1 MMISMFFYL
10 VAFAMCL
17 AVPVVVFLTYSRLGQ
32 IESAQQQISER
43 HTAQIRAV
51 YDAIH
56 AQQRKLDRIL
66 AQTAHPTASPHP
78 PFIPPEPLP
87 VTAPTAAT
95 AATPST
101 PVETSP
107 KTAAPTVSISST
119 PESSDA
125 TSSAIPPVASTAAE
139 SQPAHPGKSAP
150 VLTAPAAT
158 SNSREIARNGDNH
171 PVALDRAADH
181 IATDTPVEALK
192 TRRRESAAVRASTSA
207 SALQERPPVADSS
220 QSTVDSQPTAPT
232 DFEQAA
238 GEVLRKIWS
247 WITVGEESLPKGVSV
262 EFAVASQW
270 LLRVGILLVVIG
282 ISFFLKYSIDN
293 GLLSETARTVLSAAA
308 GLSMLIGGAQLVS
321 SRFQLIGQGLFGG
334 GVATLYFSVFAA
346 HNLYHLV
353 SLPVA
358 FFLMTSVT
366 VLSGFLAIRF
376 DSRLS
381 AVMGVLGG
389 YLTPVLLAAG
399 PVNYLGLYSYLFIV
413 GCGVLGISAFKRW
426 PLLSYLGFLCHHILV
441 LSSLRAF
448 NSQVHFWEVMPFLTA
463 FFVMFST
470 MVFIYN
476 LRVLV
481 RSNLLDVVVLFLNAT
496 AFFCISYRLI
506 DMTFNYHWVAAVTL
520 GLSLYYVLHVRYC
533 LAYRIL
539 DRELM
544 LSFIALSAFF
554 LSISVP
560 LILTRE
566 WITVSWSL
574 QALVMLWIAGKLHSR
589 FLKLISL
596 ALYLIVLGRFAFLDL
611 HSQFG
616 SSAEAMNTVS
626 AALIATLHRIVIFGI
641 PIGSLFLGH
650 LLLQQQAE
658 RQANE
663 EEAQNDISLEVNHSA
678 FSIAALLAC
687 LGAIFFYLTLEVHR
701 TLGILYDASRLPM
714 LTLLWLGMAVLLL
727 KEAIRSASQITL
739 AVFGIVLIAVLVKVL
754 SADLPSWQFRSD
766 FQYATWTAEAAFFR
780 LVNFGAIVMLLAW
793 AFRSLSEVTAVRLPD
808 ARVFSRI
815 LGLLS
820 IGMLFLYTTLET
832 NTWLSQFVPGL
843 RAGGVSILWTV
854 FALSLLVSGISG
866 REATLRYIGLGLF
879 ALVSWKV
886 LIHDL
891 ASLDQFYRIIAF
903 IVLGIMVTSGSF
915 LYLRS
920 RSTFLTQDPGNDAD
934 PKDSQS

>member
-1 MMISMFFYL
+1 MLISMLFYL
-10 VAFAMCL
+10 VALAMCL

-43 HTAQIRAV
+43 HTAQMRAV
-51 YDAIH
+51 YDAVH

-66 AQTAHPTASPHP
+66 SQIATPTASPHP
-78 PFIPPEPLP
+78 PVIPPEPPP
-87 VTAPTAAT
+87 VTGPTAAM
-95 AATPST
+95 PQ
-101 PVETSP
+101 ETSP
-107 KTAAPTVSISST
+107 ETTTPTVGIAIT

-125 TSSAIPPVASTAAE
+125 TSSAVTPVASTPAE
-139 SQPAHPGKSAP
+139 SLPAHPAK
-150 VLTAPAAT
+150 TAPALPAPAST
-158 SNSREIARNGDNH
+158 SSSPQITRNGDNH
-171 PVALDRAADH
+171 PVAVDRPADDTT
-181 IATDTPVEALK
+181 TDTPVEALK
-192 TRRRESAAVRASTSA
+192 TRRRASAAVRTSTSTSTSA
-207 SALQERPPVADSS
+207 SALQEQTPVADLPP
-220 QSTVDSQPTAPT
+220 STVNSQPSAPT
-232 DFEQAA
+232 AFEQAA

-270 LLRVGILLVVIG
+270 LLRIGILLVVIG
-282 ISFFLKYSIDN
+282 ISFFLKYSIDH

-334 GVATLYFSVFAA
+334 GIATLYFSVFAA

-389 YLTPVLLAAG
+389 YLTPVLLEAG
-399 PVNYLGLYSYLFIV
+399 PVNFVGLYSYLLIV

-426 PLLSYLGFLCHHILV
+426 PLLSYLGFVCHHVLV

-448 NSQVHFWEVMPFLTA
+448 NAELHFREVMPFLTA

-470 MVFIYN
+470 MVFVYN
-476 LRVLV
+476 LRIRV
-481 RSNLLDVVVLFLNAT
+481 RSNLLDVLVLFLNACV
-496 AFFCISYRLI
+496 FFGISYRLI
-506 DMTFNYHWVAAVTL
+506 DMTFNYHWVASVTL
-520 GLSLYYVLHVRYC
+520 GLSLYYILHVRYC

-574 QALVMLWIAGKLHSR
+574 QALVMLWIAGKLQSR
-589 FLKLISL
+589 FLKLLSF
-596 ALYLIVLGRFAFLDL
+596 ALYLIVLGRFAVLDL

-616 SSAEAMNTVS
+616 SSAEAMHTVS
-626 AALIATLHRIVIFGI
+626 SALMATLHRIVIFGV

-650 LLLQQQAE
+650 LLLQ
-658 RQANE
+658 RQASLKDDTSE
-663 EEAQNDISLEVNHSA
+663 TENDIPLEVNDSM
-678 FSIAALLAC
+678 FSSAALLAC
-687 LGAIFFYLTLEVHR
+687 LGAVFFYLTLEVHR

-727 KEAIRSASQITL
+727 KEAIRSASQVTL
-739 AVFGIVLIAVLVKVL
+739 AVFGILLIAVLFKVL

-766 FQYATWTAEAAFFR
+766 FQYAAWTAEAAFFR
-780 LVNFGAIVMLLAW
+780 LVNFGAIVLLLAW
-793 AFRSLSEVTAVRLPD
+793 AFRCLSEVSDVRLPD
-808 ARVFSRI
+808 ARTFSRL

-820 IGMLFLYTTLET
+820 IGMLFLYTTLEV
-832 NTWLSQFVPGL
+832 NTWLGNFVPGL

-854 FALSLLVSGISG
+854 FALSLLVYGIS
-866 REATLRYIGLGLF
+866 RRLPTLRYMGLGLF
-879 ALVSWKV
+879 AVVSWKV
-886 LIHDL
+886 LFHDL

-920 RSTFLTQDPGNDAD
+920 RNTFITQDPAENSD
-934 PKDSQS
+934 PKDTNP

>member
-1 MMISMFFYL
+1 MLLPILFDLIPLAVYL
-10 VAFAMCL
+10 VA
-17 AVPVVVFLTYSRLGQ
+17 PVLLFLIWSRVGQ

-51 YDAIH
+51 YDAVH

-66 AQTAHPTASPHP
+66 AQIAPPTAAP
-78 PFIPPEPLP
+78 PPPVIPPEPPP
-87 VTAPTAAT
+87 VKAPTAAM
-95 AATPST
+95 PQ
-101 PVETSP
+101 ETSP
-107 KTAAPTVSISST
+107 ETTTPTVGIAIT
-119 PESSDA
+119 PESSDT
-125 TSSAIPPVASTAAE
+125 TSSAVPPVASTPAD
-139 SQPAHPGKSAP
+139 SPPAHPAKTAP
-150 VLTAPAAT
+150 VLPAPAST
-158 SNSREIARNGDNH
+158 SSSPQITKNGDNH
-171 PVALDRAADH
+171 PVAVDRPADDTT
-181 IATDTPVEALK
+181 TDTPVEALK
-192 TRRRESAAVRASTSA
+192 TRRRASATVRTSTSA
-207 SALQERPPVADSS
+207 SALQEQTPVADLSP
-220 QSTVDSQPTAPT
+220 STVNSRPSAPTA
-232 DFEQAA
+232 FEQAA
-238 GEVLRKIWS
+238 HDVLRRIWS
-247 WITVGEESLPKGVSV
+247 WITVGEENLPKGVSM

-308 GLSMLIGGAQLVS
+308 GLSMLIGGAQLVGG
-321 SRFQLIGQGLFGG
+321 RFQLIGQGLFGG

-399 PVNYLGLYSYLFIV
+399 PVNYPGLYSYLLIV

-448 NSQVHFWEVMPFLTA
+448 NAQLHFWEVMPFLIA

-470 MVFIYN
+470 MVFVYN

-481 RSNLLDVVVLFLNAT
+481 RSNLLDVLVLFLNAC

-506 DMTFNYHWVAAVTL
+506 DTTFSYQWVASVTL

-560 LILTRE
+560 LILTKE
-566 WITVSWSL
+566 WITVSWSV
-574 QALVMLWIAGKLHSR
+574 QALVMLWIAGKLQSR
-589 FLKLISL
+589 FLKLISM

-616 SSAEAMNTVS
+616 SSTEAMHTVS
-626 AALIATLHRIVIFGI
+626 AAIIATLHRIVIFGV

-650 LLLQQQAE
+650 LLLQKQASLKDDATE
-658 RQANE
+658 DE
-663 EEAQNDISLEVNHSA
+663 NDIPLKVNDSM
-678 FSIAALLAC
+678 FSSAALLAC
-687 LGAIFFYLTLEVHR
+687 LGAVFFYLTLEVHR

-727 KEAIRSASQITL
+727 KEAIRSASQVTL
-739 AVFGIVLIAVLVKVL
+739 AVFGILLIAVLFKVL

-780 LVNFGAIVMLLAW
+780 LVNFGAIVLLLAW
-793 AFRSLSEVTAVRLPD
+793 AFRCLSEVSDMRLPD
-808 ARVFSRI
+808 ARRFSRI
-815 LGLLS
+815 LGLSS

-854 FALSLLVSGISG
+854 FALALLVSGISK
-866 REATLRYIGLGLF
+866 RQAALRYIGLGLF

-886 LIHDL
+886 LFHDL

-920 RSTFLTQDPGNDAD
+920 RSTFITQDS
-934 PKDSQS
+934 PKNSDQKDTNP

>member
-1 MMISMFFYL
+1 MLISMLFYL
-10 VAFAMCL
+10 VALAMCL

-43 HTAQIRAV
+43 HTAQMRAV
-51 YDAIH
+51 YDAVH

-66 AQTAHPTASPHP
+66 AQIAHSTASPHP
-78 PFIPPEPLP
+78 PVIPPEPPP
-87 VTAPTAAT
+87 VTAPTVAT
-95 AATPST
+95 AAMPQ
-101 PVETSP
+101 ETSP
-107 KTAAPTVSISST
+107 ETTTPPVGIAIT

-125 TSSAIPPVASTAAE
+125 TSSAVPPVASTPAE
-139 SQPAHPGKSAP
+139 SLPAQPAKSTP
-150 VLTAPAAT
+150 VLPAPAST
-158 SNSREIARNGDNH
+158 SNAPEITRNGDHH
-171 PVALDRAADH
+171 PVEVDRPADDTT
-181 IATDTPVEALK
+181 TDTPVEALK
-192 TRRRESAAVRASTSA
+192 TRRRASAAARTSTSA
-207 SALQERPPVADSS
+207 SARQAQTPVADLSP
-220 QSTVDSQPTAPT
+220 STVNSQPSAPT
-232 DFEQAA
+232 AFEQAA
-238 GEVLRKIWS
+238 HDVLRRIWS

-270 LLRVGILLVVIG
+270 LLRIGILLVVIG

-334 GVATLYFSVFAA
+334 GIATLYFSVFAA

-399 PVNYLGLYSYLFIV
+399 PVNFVGLYSYLLIV

-426 PLLSYLGFLCHHILV
+426 PLLSYLGFFCHHVLV

-448 NSQVHFWEVMPFLTA
+448 NAELHFREVMPFLTA

-470 MVFIYN
+470 MVFVYN
-476 LRVLV
+476 LRVRV
-481 RSNLLDVVVLFLNAT
+481 RSNLLDVLVLFLNACV
-496 AFFCISYRLI
+496 FFGISYRLI
-506 DMTFNYHWVAAVTL
+506 DMTFNYHWVASVTL
-520 GLSLYYVLHVRYC
+520 GLSLYYILHVRYC

-574 QALVMLWIAGKLHSR
+574 QALVMLWIAGKLQSR
-589 FLKLISL
+589 FLKLISF

-616 SSAEAMNTVS
+616 SSAVAMHTVS
-626 AALIATLHRIVIFGI
+626 SALLATLHRIVIFGV

-650 LLLQQQAE
+650 LLLQKQASLQDDTFE
-658 RQANE
+658 PE
-663 EEAQNDISLEVNHSA
+663 NDIPLEVNDSM
-678 FSIAALLAC
+678 FSSAALLAC
-687 LGAIFFYLTLEVHR
+687 LGAVFFYLTLEVHR

-727 KEAIRSASQITL
+727 KEAIRRSSHVML
-739 AVFGIVLIAVLVKVL
+739 AVFGILLIAVLFKVL

-766 FQYATWTAEAAFFR
+766 FRYAAWTVEAAFFR
-780 LVNFGAIVMLLAW
+780 LVNFGAIVLLLAW
-793 AFRSLSEVTAVRLPD
+793 AFRCLSEVSDVRLPD
-808 ARVFSRI
+808 ARTFSRL

-820 IGMLFLYTTLET
+820 IGMLFLYTTLEV
-832 NTWLSQFVPGL
+832 NTWLGNFVPGL

-854 FALSLLVSGISG
+854 FALSLLVYGIS
-866 REATLRYIGLGLF
+866 RRLATLRYMGLGLF
-879 ALVSWKV
+879 AVVSWKV
-886 LIHDL
+886 LFNDL

-920 RSTFLTQDPGNDAD
+920 RNTFITQDPAENSD
-934 PKDSQS
+934 PKDTNP